1 MKCLSFYIML
11 FWVGIGYGQD
21 TSFVKSAYGGSSIT
35 VPAGVT
41 WQIDRVFINNGTGYN
56 IQISNANFKSSY
68 TSGEKISV
76 PLYISEMELLNKK
89 EGVFYIFYINQQ
101 KE

>member
-1 MKCLSFYIML
+1 ML
-11 FWVGIGYGQD
+11 FWVLIGYSQD

-41 WQIDRVFINNGTGYN
+41 WQVDRVFVNNGTGYN
-56 IQISNANFKSSY
+56 IQIRNANFKSSY
-68 TSGEKISV
+68 SSGEKIFV
-76 PLYISEMELLNKK
+76 PLYIAEMELLDKK
-89 EGVFYIFYINQQ
+89 EEVFYIFYITQR